1 MEYKVIFNSSF
12 FKMLNNKWLNSKD
25 IFLLL
30 ENIDELNK
38 NKDIKISYEPIIIN
52 PNSFQ
57 PENGSYYI
65 TKYSN
70 LNYFLS
76 KSLPYKKTSY
86 YDMKINGLNKIK
98 CSYSSSDNFHRR
110 IYYLIKNPK
119 YVFIHYRFIQKE
131 NKKISPSIINI
142 NLDTP
147 IKIKDFNPDNII
159 EGNDKGRLFIIIDT
173 LLTLNDLLVMNSIM
187 SIGFGNKFVTCQII
201 SNNILSCDIPPQNE
215 KEIVIDIYLR
225 TKSESLKKISFYD
238 KNNKKYFK
246 YVKNYL
252 NEEKYI
258 SQVKDNYKIFS
269 FSQQEIMHHIIEI
282 FDYLISHINFI
293 EDKKNEFNLSFLRE
307 NNFMNFNEENMI
319 IILKEISIKLN
330 EYNKTYLYNF
340 LDNEGYNIL
349 HYVCALNYEN
359 TLNLL
364 NNCKIDVN
372 NKSKDNLTAYE
383 ICAGKRNLNCLI
395 KLIDIIDD
403 LDEKEDKKNL
413 YDFDVLKS
421 ALNISLNKKTMD
433 LNDIQILDTLI
444 KQIKIKYTVDSA
456 SGTIINSLQ
465 KKEYEEED
473 DNDIYQR
480 KKENIRFLQRFVRN
494 WLRRNKYKSLKK
506 AADKL
511 IRKFKNYHGRLT
523 FLKKREST
531 IYIQKLVRKWL
542 GRKHTKKTPKFVT
555 KIQINNNNYNDIN
568 HKINDINDMNNR
580 INEINDINIIN
591 NENINDLIND
601 NVDFYNFN
609 YNNNELIMNLNEQ
622 I

>member
-25 IFLLL
+25 VFLLL

-57 PENGSYYI
+57 PKNGSYYI

-131 NKKISPSIINI
+131 NKKISSSIINI

-159 EGNDKGRLFIIIDT
+159 EGNDKGRLFIIIET
-173 LLTLNDLLVMNSIM
+173 LLSLNDLLVMNSIM

-269 FSQQEIMHHIIEI
+269 FSQQEIIHQIIEI
-282 FDYLISHINFI
+282 FEYLISHINYI

-319 IILKEISIKLN
+319 KVLNEISIKLN
-330 EYNKTYLYNF
+330 KYNKTYLYNF

-372 NKSKDNLTAYE
+372 NKSKDNLTPYE

-395 KLIDIIDD
+395 RLIDIIDD

-421 ALNISLNKKTMD
+421 ALNISLDKKTMD

-473 DNDIYQR
+473 DNEIYQR

-555 KIQINNNNYNDIN
+555 KIQINNNNLNNINQISNRNND
-568 HKINDINDMNNR
+568 INDIN
-580 INEINDINIIN
+580 EIN

-601 NVDFYNFN
+601 NINDFYHFN
-609 YNNNELIMNLNEQ
+609 YSNNELIMNLNEQ